1 VKSII
6 ARIPVKEDKMAEAI
20 EAAKQLMVGVREE
33 EGTLFYTLNVS
44 DSAPDVLVVMERYSS
59 DEAVE
64 VHMATPHLHAFMDR
78 GAELFSGEPEVVI
91 MEELA
96 SI

>member
-1 VKSII
+1 MKSII
-6 ARIPVKEDKMAEAI
+6 ARIPVKEGKTAEAI
-20 EAAKQLMVGVREE
+20 EAVKQLMVGVREE

-44 DSAPDVLVVMERYSS
+44 GSAPDILVVMERYSN
-59 DEAVE
+59 DAAIEI
-64 VHMATPHLHAFMDR
+64 HMATPHFQEFMGR

>member
-1 VKSII
+1 MKSII
-6 ARIPVKEDKMAEAI
+6 ARIPVKEEKMAEAI
-20 EAAKQLMVGVREE
+20 EAVRQLMVGVREE

-44 DSAPDVLVVMERYSS
+44 ESAPNTLVVMERYS
-59 DEAVE
+59 DNAAIE
-64 VHMATPHLHAFMDR
+64 VHMATPHFQAFIGR